1 MNEYYIPVVPMGAVR
16 MTRRGKF
23 VNESAKRYLTYK
35 DFIKLHISRQAK
47 QEPIANQV
55 GVDIVF
61 TMPIPPS
68 WSKKKQKEAVGQ
80 YHNKKPDIDNL
91 VKGLFDSLN
100 GLIWKDDNQVAK
112 LRAVK
117 IYGENPGITVEIRG
131 LENGAI

>member
-1 MNEYYIPVVPMGAVR
+1 MSKYNVPVIPMGAVR

-35 DFIKLHISRQAK
+35 DFIKLHINQQAK
-47 QEPIANQV
+47 QESIVNQI

-68 WSKKKQKEAVGQ
+68 WSKKKQREAVGQ

-100 GLIWKDDNQVAK
+100 GLIWKDDNQVAR
-112 LRAVK
+112 LQAVK
-117 IYGENPGITVEIRG
+117 IYGENPGIT
-131 LENGAI
+131 LEVREMMRNE